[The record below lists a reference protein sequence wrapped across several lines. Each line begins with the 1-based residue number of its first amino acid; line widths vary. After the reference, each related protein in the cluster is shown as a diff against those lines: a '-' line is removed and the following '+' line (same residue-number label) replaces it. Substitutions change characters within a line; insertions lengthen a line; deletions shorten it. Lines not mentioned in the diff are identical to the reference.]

1 MRFPSQSPIVL
12 ACLLVAMPGA
22 PCAAAPQAP
31 DSSNERTTLGDVLAK
46 VGEYCSSYRRRF
58 RQFVADE
65 ARTEALYNDKGKVT
79 KQRAIRSDY
88 YVVELPS
95 KPDQTLEFRETL
107 EVDGKPVERTHERVL
122 DLLNR
127 KSPRVGEEFRRLFHE
142 SNKYNLD
149 TSARMSNVVL
159 SLLGY
164 LTPKNQARSEY
175 QLGPVQGGAQARTV
189 VLQFRET
196 AAETLFSR
204 RLKSGTYACP
214 ASGEFLLALPGAEIV
229 RLDVTVN
236 CVGALRFRYH
246 ADYEAGPE
254 GILLPARLSQSS
266 YSVGRSE
273 RLLLASDSRYSN
285 YRRFQTDV
293 KLDFELP
300 GETTAPAKPPQQ

>member
-1 MRFPSQSPIVL
+1 MIV
-12 ACLLVAMPGA
+12 VAYLWVAAPAG
-22 PCAAAPQAP
+22 PCAAVPQAP
-31 DSSNERTTLGDVLAK
+31 GASSERQETPLREVLAQ
-46 VGEYCSSYRRRF
+46 VGEYCASYRKRF

-65 ARTEALYNDKGKVT
+65 ARTESLYNDKGKVT

-95 KPDQTLEFRETL
+95 KPDQTVEFRETL
-107 EVDGKPVERTHERVL
+107 EVDGRPVERTHERVL

-149 TSARMSNVVL
+149 TPWRMSNVVL

-164 LTPKNQARSEY
+164 LAPKNQPRSEY
-175 QLGPVQGGAQARTV
+175 QLGAAQGGADAGTV

-214 ASGEFLLALPGAEIV
+214 ASGEFLLALPGAAIV
-229 RLDVTVN
+229 KLDVTVD
-236 CVGALRFRYH
+236 CVGGLRFRYH

-254 GILLPARLSQSS
+254 GMLLPARLLQSS
-266 YSVGRSE
+266 YSVGRTE
-273 RLLLASDSRYSN
+273 RSLLTSDSRYSN
-285 YRRFQTDV
+285 YRRFQADV

-300 GETTAPAKPPQQ
+300 GESPAPAKPPQQ